1 MKNKSHIVY
10 FICLHKLWKEKTIL
24 SCHNIMKSKIL
35 DDDTV
40 YKMYIIVSGD
50 KDKFSELQ
58 QIWTHV
64 KIEFIFYSENIKLH
78 EYPGIEMVTKISNK
92 NPNDKILYFHSKGI
106 TRENAAN
113 DWVAYLEYFNINNY
127 KLALD
132 LLDKG
137 NDAVSV
143 EYLKNP
149 KPHFSGNFWWANCNY
164 INKLKLPNE
173 NSKRHEFEFFIG
185 NCNKFKFISLH
196 QSIDDSQWFKGFNAK
211 ERGIYT
217 LENYENKFNK
227 REFKKL

>member
-92 NPNDKILYFHSKGI
+92 NPNDKILY
-106 TRENAAN
+106 
-113 DWVAYLEYFNINNY
+113 L
-127 KLALD
+127 
-132 LLDKG
+132 
-137 NDAVSV
+137 
-143 EYLKNP
+143 
-149 KPHFSGNFWWANCNY
+149 
-164 INKLKLPNE
+164 
-173 NSKRHEFEFFIG
+173 
-185 NCNKFKFISLH
+185 
-196 QSIDDSQWFKGFNAK
+196 
-211 ERGIYT
+211 
-217 LENYENKFNK
+217 
-227 REFKKL
+227 